1 MDFSHTRISL
11 RRPITSYTKVR
22 DLIGAMV
29 RSQPLFINKSKV
41 DAKQYLDIGCGP
53 NPHEQFINLDY
64 GWRPEIDICWDVT
77 KGVPL
82 RDGAV
87 KGVFSEH
94 CFEHLPIESIDFVL
108 RECYRVIEPGGHI
121 RLIVPDGELYLTRYT
136 EIIRG
141 SRDLKLPYATDDLF
155 GGIYSPILSVNRIFR
170 AHGHLFIYDFD
181 LVRQL
186 LHRNGF
192 VNIKKESFGS
202 GRAPQLLVDT
212 ESRAVESLYV
222 EASR

>member
-1 MDFSHTRISL
+1 M
-11 RRPITSYTKVR
+11 RPITSYAKVR
-22 DLIGAMV
+22 DFIGAVV
-29 RSQPLFINKSKV
+29 RCRSLLAKKSKV
-41 DAKQYLDIGCGP
+41 AAKQYLDIGCGP
-53 NPHEQFINLDY
+53 NPHEEFINLDY

-77 KGVPL
+77 KGIPL

-94 CFEHLPIESIDFVL
+94 CFEHLPIHSIEFVL
-108 RECYRVIEPGGHI
+108 RECYRVIEPAGHI
-121 RLIVPDGELYLTRYT
+121 RIIVPDGELYLTRYT

-141 SRDLKLPYATDDLF
+141 REDLKLPYAHDDLF
-155 GGIYSPILSVNRIFR
+155 GGAYSPILSVNRIFR
-170 AHGHLFIYDFD
+170 SHGHLFIYDFD
-181 LVRQL
+181 LLRQL

-202 GRAPQLLVDT
+202 GRAPRLLIDT